1 MQAPIHHCNIPEV
14 PRLQSNSRQKPG
26 EAAHA
31 VMLRACT
38 EQLVLLRAFRPLLSA
53 WGCSLQTSRLQHT
66 LSDSELEREHADL
79 LRNLQTAAAE
89 LEANGADLDLDLAA
103 LLSAQAE
110 EEAAAVPVERQRLLQ
125 AGVVGVPNAGKST
138 LVNAL
143 VGRKVSAVSPK
154 TNTTERTRL
163 GAFTVGEAQVALYDT
178 PGVVDAQ

>member
-1 MQAPIHHCNIPEV
+1 M
-14 PRLQSNSRQKPG
+14 
-26 EAAHA
+26 
-31 VMLRACT
+31 MLRACT